1 MFLAFMI
8 NEIIKEFIFGKNQ
21 SISVSI
27 ITKRKLIQS
36 IKKFKIDLSPD
47 EKLYIIFKKLMEIVN
62 HTLEKLNKKL
72 DRKRVISIYFLIRK
86 ILQEMGNPN
95 YKKIDF
101 RISFQ
106 TLKNNKDWW
115 RAYKST
121 NSFVEKPTNNS
132 H

>member
-72 DRKRVISIYFLIRK
+72 NRKRVTSIYFLIRK

>member
-27 ITKRKLIQS
+27 ITKRKLIQA

-72 DRKRVISIYFLIRK
+72 
-86 ILQEMGNPN
+86 N
-95 YKKIDF
+95 
-101 RISFQ
+101 RIKERLS
-106 TLKNNKDWW
+106 
-115 RAYKST
+115 ST
-121 NSFVEKPTNNS
+121 RGYVV
-132 H
+132 

>member
-1 MFLAFMI
+1 
-8 NEIIKEFIFGKNQ
+8 
-21 SISVSI
+21 
-27 ITKRKLIQS
+27 
-36 IKKFKIDLSPD
+36 
-47 EKLYIIFKKLMEIVN
+47 
-62 HTLEKLNKKL
+62 
-72 DRKRVISIYFLIRK
+72 
-86 ILQEMGNPN
+86 MGNPN
-95 YKKIDF
+95 YKKKDF

>member
-1 MFLAFMI
+1 
-8 NEIIKEFIFGKNQ
+8 
-21 SISVSI
+21 
-27 ITKRKLIQS
+27 
-36 IKKFKIDLSPD
+36 
-47 EKLYIIFKKLMEIVN
+47 MEIVN

-72 DRKRVISIYFLIRK
+72 NRKRVISIYFLIRK